1 MSRNNNSNNINSNNN
16 RKPKNVEDDFYY
28 SQNKIAD
35 LKRELQA
42 AIKKLNDIEAA
53 NSNIWNQYNRLV
65 LINEDHRQEAIQ
77 MRYER
82 DLARRRNDNLTNTL
96 RFVIED
102 RAHLAEQLENIQQ
115 ENDELVER
123 YRNAINNN
131 N

>member
-1 MSRNNNSNNINSNNN
+1 MSRNSNSNNN

-42 AIKKLNDIEAA
+42 AIKKLNDIESA

-102 RAHLAEQLENIQQ
+102 RAHLAEQLEDIQQ

-131 N
+131 NNNN